1 MLGLGRDI
9 LRLVSTGVTGGGGG
23 PALGYTPPLD
33 SIDSVAAYS
42 VRKMR
47 TDYSGACIEAYRVS
61 DGATQDIGFDG
72 DGLINTADIISF
84 ASGSQVLV
92 RTWYNQ
98 GTSGPDAVS
107 LIGEYPEIYDGTS
120 IRMMNGR
127 PCLFPQNTAVG
138 FTDIPINIGD
148 LQPLPWTRWTAFSVS
163 KANTN
168 LGVFAL
174 FNQSPNVRVNLVT
187 PFVPTSNDGAL
198 QGIAIDTTG
207 TGGIYYQGVDKG
219 SFTTRET
226 TLDQFLDFQTISNI
240 VGLET
245 NGSQSTYNDM
255 TLGGTSFFAGYAM
268 HIMQEVVIIPS
279 LSQPSYDQALDVN
292 ANQYYQ
298 VTNLPD
304 YTSGFLADY
313 PDAAAAYSVRKLSN
327 TAIKCMRVRRAVA
340 PFDEKDIGFT
350 AGGDL
355 DEAAIVAFGGSDV
368 LTVSAWYDQSGQSR
382 HAIQI
387 NPNSQPQIY
396 NGTAVITENGK
407 PALDC
412 DGNGADHFTLTTGLG
427 DVTLYTILAV
437 LEDGIRNPV
446 SGEGS
451 MLFADGTSD
460 WIWYNNVSTVNVDAT
475 GSSKNISTTW
485 STSQRLDYHSLV
497 SGTAYFGS
505 DGATLDS
512 VTGVT
517 GGVPIN
523 YLLGHYGTLGNY
535 NYNGK
540 AQEIIIWESDQD
552 AAGNRTAIETN
563 INDYYTVS
571 PNGDAPT
578 SGFLFDYSGA
588 TFAYSIRQLND
599 NADYCMQVIRAD
611 GVTLSIGFDGS
622 GYVDTAAIV
631 SFAAGQKVY
640 LNRMYDQTG
649 NRYHS
654 GTVSALPGVRL
665 VVVYDGTNLI
675 TKNGQLMPQ
684 MDLLSSA
691 SSSSMVS
698 PTGTALGVTHSLYA
712 VVQRPSTPSALNM
725 FSSNA
730 GVTALY
736 QERSGNLTYGPGWT
750 SFGIYTYPTVSN
762 EPRLYSY
769 IRKNGTDGECF
780 NDGVSQGTT
789 TAMTAAT
796 SVNISG
802 YRFDKTQTG
811 IQADCSGFQEMI
823 AYTADR
829 TAVGDNANILANI
842 KAYYPSIP

>member
-127 PCLFPQNTAVG
+127 PCLFPQNNAVG
-138 FTDIPINIGD
+138 FSDIPINISD

-174 FNQSPNVRVNLVT
+174 FNQSPNVRINIVT

-198 QGIAIDTTG
+198 QGISIDTAG

-219 SFTTRET
+219 SFVTRGDT
-226 TLDQFLDFQTISNI
+226 FDQFRDYQTISNI

-245 NGSQSTYNDM
+245 NNSQSTYNDM

-368 LTVSAWYDQSGQSR
+368 LTVSAWYDQSGQSV
-382 HAIQI
+382 HATQI
-387 NPNSQPQIY
+387 TPGFQPQIY
-396 NGTAVITENGK
+396 NGTAVITDNGK
-407 PALDC
+407 PAISCNNHVLNFSPISLTGDFAISHVGQYNSGQAIYGGPVG
-412 DGNGADHFTLTTGLG
+412 DFAAYGLTTLLRWRYSGGNVDFSFNYNVGVQYNDFLNRGSSSNTLQINGANIGTVGSANTFTLSE
-427 DVTLYTILAV
+427 V
-437 LEDGIRNPV
+437 
-446 SGEGS
+446 
-451 MLFADGTSD
+451 FAGNAGA
-460 WIWYNNVSTVNVDAT
+460 Y
-475 GSSKNISTTW
+475 
-485 STSQRLDYHSLV
+485 RL
-497 SGTAYFGS
+497 
-505 DGATLDS
+505 
-512 VTGVT
+512 
-517 GGVPIN
+517 
-523 YLLGHYGTLGNY
+523 
-535 NYNGK
+535 NGK
-540 AQEIIIWESDQD
+540 FQELVVWEKDQTSPID
-552 AAGNRTAIETN
+552 NRTAIETN
-563 INDYYTVS
+563 INDYYEITV
-571 PNGDAPT
+571 NDVAAT
-578 SGFLFDYSGA
+578 SGFLFDYPNA
-588 TFAYSIRQLND
+588 AVAYSVRQLNN
-599 NADYCMQVIRAD
+599 NAEFAMQVERSD
-611 GVTLSIGFDGS
+611 GRTLNIGFDGNGDLDTQAIIDFS
-622 GYVDTAAIV
+622 GASVATI
-631 SFAAGQKVY
+631 
-640 LNRMYDQTG
+640 RTWYDQTG
-649 NRYHS
+649 TQNHAVQRN
-654 GTVSALPGVRL
+654 TINQPVI
-665 VVVYDGTNLI
+665 YDGSAVITDNGNPAPEFTDPGTDSNRTFLLWRENVTTQLFSWSCVTSANPTGASRTIFHREKTGTSNYLRLNTNGYTIVKPGDFDNL
-675 TKNGQLMPQ
+675 NGSTFGTQNLNTIIR
-684 MDLLSSA
+684 SSA
-691 SSSSMVS
+691 STATSYQNGSQ
-698 PTGTALGVTHSLYA
+698 TGTISTLDASDISWGNIEANITAIGSFSFN
-712 VVQRPSTPSALNM
+712 VQEIVLWDSDQDA
-725 FSSNA
+725 A
-730 GVTALY
+730 
-736 QERSGNLTYGPGWT
+736 GNLSAIETDIMTY
-750 SFGIYTYPTVSN
+750 Y
-762 EPRLYSY
+762 
-769 IRKNGTDGECF
+769 
-780 NDGVSQGTT
+780 
-789 TAMTAAT
+789 
-796 SVNISG
+796 NI
-802 YRFDKTQTG
+802 
-811 IQADCSGFQEMI
+811 
-823 AYTADR
+823 
-829 TAVGDNANILANI
+829 
-842 KAYYPSIP
+842 P

>member
-1 MLGLGRDI
+1 MEVER
-9 LRLVSTGVTGGGGG
+9 GV
-23 PALGYTPPLD
+23 D
-33 SIDSVAAYS
+33 AA
-42 VRKMR
+42 
-47 TDYSGACIEAYRVS
+47 TL
-61 DGATQDIGFDG
+61 DIGFDTN
-72 DGLINTADIISF
+72 GLLDTQAIIDFATAGGG
-84 ASGSQVLV
+84 SGEIRI
-92 RTWYNQ
+92 RTWYDQTGNSRHAQ
-98 GTSGPDAVS
+98 TSVAADMSYIYSGSAIYQANGKPVVDPRGTNDGLYPILGTYSTAANNTIFTVISPGQTGGSYVMTRPIGSGGSGILAAGIEEP
-107 LIGEYPEIYDGTS
+107 IGGWNANIDYGFGTTQYYRDGAFYGNSTLQRNDIMQS
-120 IRMMNGR
+120 VLASRRI
-127 PCLFPQNTAVG
+127 FDIG
-138 FTDIPINIGD
+138 FT
-148 LQPLPWTRWTAFSVS
+148 
-163 KANTN
+163 
-168 LGVFAL
+168 
-174 FNQSPNVRVNLVT
+174 QS
-187 PFVPTSNDGAL
+187 
-198 QGIAIDTTG
+198 
-207 TGGIYYQGVDKG
+207 
-219 SFTTRET
+219 
-226 TLDQFLDFQTISNI
+226 
-240 VGLET
+240 GLNSLNFGR
-245 NGSQSTYNDM
+245 NGSSSIYATQEYIVYFSDQ
-255 TLGGTSFFAGYAM
+255 LGT
-268 HIMQEVVIIPS
+268 VPRT
-279 LSQPSYDQALDVN
+279 ALEGN
-292 ANQYYQ
+292 INSYYQ
-298 VTNLPD
+298 VANLPD

-313 PDAAAAYSVRKLSN
+313 PDAAPDAAAAYSVRKLSN
-327 TAIKCMRVRRAVA
+327 TAIKALRVRRTVA
-340 PFDEKDIGFT
+340 PFDELDIGFT

-355 DEAAIVAFGGSDV
+355 DEAAISTFGASDTLV
-368 LTVSAWYDQSGQSR
+368 VSRWYDQSGFSR
-382 HAIQI
+382 HAVQI
-387 NPNSQPQIY
+387 IPGSQPQIY
-396 NGTAVITENGK
+396 NGTAVLTENGK
-407 PALDC
+407 PFLKFRGGNSGNESMTMESEVACETTFSVVANDTPGFLAYYLWSSGALGFFSGGTISGYTGPGVAIGATAGYIVGTETGQTLLYNDHNGTGWEVGQ
-412 DGNGADHFTLTTGLG
+412 DGGAATQ
-427 DVTLYTILAV
+427 VV
-437 LEDGIRNPV
+437 
-446 SGEGS
+446 
-451 MLFADGTSD
+451 
-460 WIWYNNVSTVNVDAT
+460 AT
-475 GSSKNISTTW
+475 GAKGINQIVRPSTNLQVEKFQEVIIYDSDK
-485 STSQRLDYHSLV
+485 STY
-497 SGTAYFGS
+497 
-505 DGATLDS
+505 
-512 VTGVT
+512 
-517 GGVPIN
+517 
-523 YLLGHYGTLGNY
+523 
-535 NYNGK
+535 
-540 AQEIIIWESDQD
+540 
-552 AAGNRTAIETN
+552 RTAIETN

-611 GVTLSIGFDGS
+611 GVTFSIGFDGS

-654 GTVSALPGVRL
+654 GTVSSLIGTTTL

-684 MDLLSSA
+684 MDLLSQA
-691 SSSSMVS
+691 SNSSMVS

-712 VVQRPSTPSALNM
+712 VAQRPSAPNALNM